1 MSLQLRSIEEAHAP
15 PGRAA
20 REPIAE
26 APVWSAAGDPV
37 RYLSGRN
44 VFLRPPEV
52 VDVEQFRRWMN
63 SPYIRERLS
72 RSGPLSEAAEKEFI
86 ESANRKPGE
95 YHFAICDAADGR
107 LIGGCGAHQ
116 LSLPH
121 RSARMGIFIGDPAGR
136 GRGYGMEAVRLLVE
150 FAFAELNL
158 DRLDLEVLADNWP
171 AICAY
176 QKAGFKPEGCLRQAR
191 YKAGHYVDVYIFS
204 ILRSEWETM
213 R

>member
-1 MSLQLRSIEEAHAP
+1 
-15 PGRAA
+15 
-20 REPIAE
+20 
-26 APVWSAAGDPV
+26 
-37 RYLSGRN
+37 
-44 VFLRPPEV
+44 
-52 VDVEQFRRWMN
+52 
-63 SPYIRERLS
+63 
-72 RSGPLSEAAEKEFI
+72 
-86 ESANRKPGE
+86 
-95 YHFAICDAADGR
+95 
-107 LIGGCGAHQ
+107 
-116 LSLPH
+116 
-121 RSARMGIFIGDPAGR
+121 MGIFIGDPAGR